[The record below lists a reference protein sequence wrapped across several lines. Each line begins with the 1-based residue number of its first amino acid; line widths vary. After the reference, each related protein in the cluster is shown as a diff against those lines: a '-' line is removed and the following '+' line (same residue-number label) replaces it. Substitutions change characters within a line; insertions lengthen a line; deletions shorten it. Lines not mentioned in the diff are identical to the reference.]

1 MSALPKPTAL
11 MSMGA
16 LRLVETGDQ
25 PEPRRLQPAKAD
37 AQLIAELRALRRE
50 NADLAD
56 KLQDSEN
63 RLRGTQKKLRGLQ
76 KTRDEAKPSIDFA
89 DAEEWV
95 RHHVHLSWLENYSAI
110 DRAAH
115 PLGEYLVGPAFAESV
130 RSLAPPTAGKGVA
143 GRRRR
148 RHPAR
153 EAPPLPGGPPAP
165 QRHRGARPRGCPRRR
180 RREVLPVL
188 RRIQGLGCQALACLA
203 SPRRPHRTLPR
214 RHTRRHG
221 AVTGHQACQVVPAAP
236 GAAAA
241 QAALSS
247 ARSMVA

>member
-11 MSMGA
+11 MSMGT
-16 LRLVETGDQ
+16 LRLVETSEQ
-25 PEPRRLQPAKAD
+25 TEPRRLPHAKTD
-37 AQLIAELRALRRE
+37 AQLLSELRALRRE

-76 KTRDEAKPSIDFA
+76 KTRDEVKPSIDFA

-130 RSLAPPTAGKGVA
+130 RSLAPPNC
-143 GRRRR
+143 RQRC
-148 RHPAR
+148 
-153 EAPPLPGGPPAP
+153 GGPPSTSSP
-165 QRHRGARPRGCPRRR
+165 GAGGTSTPGRP
-180 RREVLPVL
+180 
-188 RRIQGLGCQALACLA
+188 
-203 SPRRPHRTLPR
+203 
-214 RHTRRHG
+214 TRS
-221 AVTGHQACQVVPAAP
+221 AAAP
-236 GAAAA
+236 GRAPPRLSAPKTTRGASGTPSDSRPRVPGACMPGISATAA
-241 QAALSS
+241 
-247 ARSMVA
+247 